1 MINSSKQIYLF
12 GVGASAFIGCVSVD
26 VSRGDGDGGISI
38 GVVVGDCVG
47 TNVGGICVVV
57 VAVVVVEVPVTP
69 VDDLLQITLQRKS
82 LLS

>member
-26 VSRGDGDGGISI
+26 VCGDGGISI
-38 GVVVGDCVG
+38 GVVVVDGVG
-47 TNVGGICVVV
+47 ANVGGICVVV

-69 VDDLLQITLQRKS
+69 VDDLLQIT
-82 LLS
+82 